1 MSSGQSRSGDR
12 DGGDRGDRGDRRP
25 IGGGRGGQRRSK
37 RYIFKVALYSV
48 KPQYGQSQSGKKN
61 GLLNFLSRFAVRK
74 VQTKKLVLGDFLNR

>member
-1 MSSGQSRSGDR
+1 MSSGQSRGGDR

-48 KPQYGQSQSGKKN
+48 WG
-61 GLLNFLSRFAVRK
+61 
-74 VQTKKLVLGDFLNR
+74 VLYK

>member
-37 RYIFKVALYSV
+37 RYIFKV
-48 KPQYGQSQSGKKN
+48 
-61 GLLNFLSRFAVRK
+61 LSSI
-74 VQTKKLVLGDFLNR
+74 LGIATVWSEPI